1 MSCFLE
7 NSKKFLDKFEM
18 RVVSL
23 SVDFDVSFNMQ
34 EFQKTKIYRQTDDHT
49 VSQIGA
55 IVSQ

>member
-7 NSKKFLDKFEM
+7 NSKKILDKFEM
-18 RVVSL
+18 RVVSQ

-49 VSQIGA
+49 VS
-55 IVSQ
+55 